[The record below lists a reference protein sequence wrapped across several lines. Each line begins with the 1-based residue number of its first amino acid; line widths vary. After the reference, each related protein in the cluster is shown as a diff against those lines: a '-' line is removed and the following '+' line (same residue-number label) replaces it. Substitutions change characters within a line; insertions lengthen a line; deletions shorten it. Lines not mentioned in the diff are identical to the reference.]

1 MSYGILS
8 KNAFVLGG
16 YVLGDF
22 AIGDSVLDSRDYR
35 QTNTIDLTKMYFYA
49 VHLTAVLFPPVNV
62 LYMVGVQINILH

>member
-22 AIGDSVLDSRDYR
+22 AIGDSVLDSTQEAIQLKREGFIILAMGDFNVR
-35 QTNTIDLTKMYFYA
+35 IGRVPRMEWNTPDTND
-49 VHLTAVLFPPVNV
+49 N
-62 LYMVGVQINILH
+62 